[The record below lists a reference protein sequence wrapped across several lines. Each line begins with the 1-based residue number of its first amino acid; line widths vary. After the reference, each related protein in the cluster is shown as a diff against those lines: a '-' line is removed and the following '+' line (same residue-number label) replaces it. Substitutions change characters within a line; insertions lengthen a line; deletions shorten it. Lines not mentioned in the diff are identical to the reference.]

1 MQRCHFSTHSTS
13 ESTSFCSSKRV
24 SESKKARLNNYS
36 RNQCACGARRLSA
49 QPEKTSSGKAI
60 IAEHLS
66 KTFNVTK
73 GTLRRKKTQVVA
85 VKDVSFEVDYGELFG
100 LVGPNGAG
108 KTTTIKML
116 TTMLIPT
123 SGKATVLG
131 YDVNKDVTKLRS
143 KIGIVLGGERG
154 LYTRVSAIDNLRY
167 FADLYGV
174 PTSVRDKRIE
184 ELLQFMGL
192 WDRAKDRVETYSKGM
207 KQRLH
212 LARGLIN
219 DPQLI
224 FLDEPTTGLDP
235 EIAKETRNMVRD
247 LIEKGKTILLTTHYM
262 FEADELCKRVGVIRS
277 GEVVALDTPS
287 GLKKY
292 VMDTSVVEVEGF
304 GITENEVAK
313 FKEVS
318 DVLAVS
324 ADLGENKQVLKIQT
338 AKGSEIISEVQQIL
352 KNSRIYDLKIK
363 EPTLEDAYLRL
374 VEGSRK

>member
-1 MQRCHFSTHSTS
+1 VL
-13 ESTSFCSSKRV
+13 E
-24 SESKKARLNNYS
+24 
-36 RNQCACGARRLSA
+36 LSA
-49 QPEKTSSGKAI
+49 QGEQASLDKAI
-60 IAEHLS
+60 VAEHLC

-73 GTLRRKKTQVVA
+73 GMLRRTKNQVVA
-85 VKDVSFEVDYGELFG
+85 VKDVSFEVGYGELFG

-123 SGKATVLG
+123 SGTATVLG
-131 YDVNKDVTKLRS
+131 YDIEKDVTHIRE

-154 LYTRVSAIDNLRY
+154 LYTRVNAIDNLRY

-174 PTSVRDKRIE
+174 PTSIRDKRIK

-192 WDRAKDRVETYSKGM
+192 WDRARDRVETFSKGM

-224 FLDEPTTGLDP
+224 FMDEPTIGLDP
-235 EIAKETRNMVRD
+235 EIAKETRTMIKELV
-247 LIEKGKTILLTTHYM
+247 EKGKTVLLTTHYM
-262 FEADELCKRVGVIRS
+262 FEADELCKRVAIIRN
-277 GEVVALDTPS
+277 GEIVALDTPS

-304 GITENEVAK
+304 GITEKEVAK

-318 DVLAVS
+318 EVLAVS
-324 ADLGENKQVLKIQT
+324 ADLSENKQVLKLQT
-338 AKGSEIISEVQQIL
+338 PKGSEIISEVQEIL

-374 VEGSRK
+374 VEGSAK

>member
-1 MQRCHFSTHSTS
+1 MIASDSHN
-13 ESTSFCSSKRV
+13 ESV
-24 SESKKARLNNYS
+24 
-36 RNQCACGARRLSA
+36 
-49 QPEKTSSGKAI
+49 SGKAI
-60 IAEHLS
+60 VAEHLA
-66 KTFNVTK
+66 KVFTVTK
-73 GTLRRKKTQVVA
+73 GMVRRTKNQVVA

-131 YDVNKDVTKLRS
+131 FDNEKEVVKIRE

-154 LYTRVSAIDNLRY
+154 LYTRVSAVDNLRY

-174 PTSVRDKRIE
+174 PPSVRDKRVK
-184 ELLQFMGL
+184 ELLEFMGL
-192 WDRAKDRVETYSKGM
+192 SDRAHDRVETYSKGM

-219 DPQLI
+219 DPELI
-224 FLDEPTTGLDP
+224 FLDEPTLGLDP
-235 EIAKETRNMVRD
+235 EIAFETRKMIKELV
-247 LIEKGKTILLTTHYM
+247 EKGKTVLLTTHYM
-262 FEADELCKRVGVIRS
+262 FEADELCKRVAVIRN
-277 GEVVALDTPS
+277 GEIVALDTPS

-292 VMDTSVVEVEGF
+292 VMDTTVVEVEGF
-304 GITENEVAK
+304 GITDKEVAR
-313 FKEVS
+313 FKEIK
-318 DVLAVS
+318 DVLSVS

-338 AKGSEIISEVQQIL
+338 PKGSEIISDVQEIL
-352 KNSRIYDLKIK
+352 RNSKIYDIKIK

-374 VEGSRK
+374 VAN

>member
-1 MQRCHFSTHSTS
+1 
-13 ESTSFCSSKRV
+13 
-24 SESKKARLNNYS
+24 
-36 RNQCACGARRLSA
+36 
-49 QPEKTSSGKAI
+49 
-60 IAEHLS
+60 
-66 KTFNVTK
+66 
-73 GTLRRKKTQVVA
+73 
-85 VKDVSFEVDYGELFG
+85 VKDVSFEIDYGELFG

-123 SGKATVLG
+123 SGTATVLG
-131 YDVNKDVTKLRS
+131 YDIQKDVTKIRER
-143 KIGIVLGGERG
+143 IGIVLGGERG
-154 LYTRVSAIDNLRY
+154 LYTRVNAIDNMRY

-174 PTSVRDKRIE
+174 PVSTQEKRIR

-224 FLDEPTTGLDP
+224 FMDEPTIGLDP
-235 EIAKETRNMVRD
+235 EIAKETRNMIKELV
-247 LIEKGKTILLTTHYM
+247 EKGKTILLTTHYM
-262 FEADELCKRVGVIRS
+262 FEADELCKRVAIIRN
-277 GEVVALDTPS
+277 GEIVALDTPS

-304 GITENEVAK
+304 GITENEVAR

-318 DVLAVS
+318 EVLTVS
-324 ADLGENKQVLKIQT
+324 ADLSENKQVLKIQT
-338 AKGSEIISEVQQIL
+338 AKGSEIISEAQEIL
-352 KNSRIYDLKIK
+352 KNSRIYDIKIK

-374 VEGSRK
+374 VEGSVT

>member
-1 MQRCHFSTHSTS
+1 MTD
-13 ESTSFCSSKRV
+13 
-24 SESKKARLNNYS
+24 
-36 RNQCACGARRLSA
+36 
-49 QPEKTSSGKAI
+49 KAI
-60 IAEHLS
+60 VAEHLC
-66 KTFNVTK
+66 KIFNVTK
-73 GTLRRKKTQVVA
+73 GTFRRTKKQVVA

-131 YDVNKDVTKLRS
+131 YDVEKDVTKVREN
-143 KIGIVLGGERG
+143 IGIVLGGERG

-174 PTSVRDKRIE
+174 SVSVREKRIK
-184 ELLQFMGL
+184 ELLEFMGL
-192 WDRAKDRVETYSKGM
+192 SNRAKDRVETYSKGM

-219 DPQLI
+219 DPKVI
-224 FLDEPTTGLDP
+224 FLDEPTLGLDP
-235 EIAKETRNMVRD
+235 EIAKDTRNMIRELV
-247 LIEKGKTILLTTHYM
+247 EKGKTILLTTHYM
-262 FEADELCKRVGVIRS
+262 FEADELCKRVAIIRN
-277 GEVVALDTPS
+277 GDIVALDTPK

-304 GITENEVAK
+304 GITE
-313 FKEVS
+313 KEVS
-318 DVLAVS
+318 RFKEIKDVLSVS
-324 ADLGENKQVLKIQT
+324 ANLGENKQVLKIQT
-338 AKGSEIISEVQQIL
+338 PKGSEIISEVQEIL

-374 VEGSRK
+374 VEGSV

>member
-1 MQRCHFSTHSTS
+1 M
-13 ESTSFCSSKRV
+13 
-24 SESKKARLNNYS
+24 AD
-36 RNQCACGARRLSA
+36 
-49 QPEKTSSGKAI
+49 KAI
-60 IAEHLS
+60 VAEHLC
-66 KTFNVTK
+66 KIFNVTK
-73 GTLRRKKTQVVA
+73 GTLRRTKKQVVA

-131 YDVNKDVTKLRS
+131 YDVEKDVTKVRE

-174 PTSVRDKRIE
+174 PVNVREKRIK
-184 ELLQFMGL
+184 ELLEFMGL
-192 WDRAKDRVETYSKGM
+192 EKRAKDRVETYSKGM

-219 DPQLI
+219 DPQVI
-224 FLDEPTTGLDP
+224 FLDEPTLGLDP
-235 EIAKETRNMVRD
+235 EIAKDTRIMIGELV
-247 LIEKGKTILLTTHYM
+247 EKGKTILLTTHYM
-262 FEADELCKRVGVIRS
+262 FEADELCKRVAIIRN
-277 GEVVALDTPS
+277 GEIVALDTPK

-304 GITENEVAK
+304 GITEKEVAK
-313 FKEVS
+313 FKEIS
-318 DVLAVS
+318 DVLSVS
-324 ADLGENKQVLKIQT
+324 ADLSENKQVLKIQT
-338 AKGSEIISEVQQIL
+338 PKGSEIISEVQEIL

-374 VEGSRK
+374 VEGSA

>member
-1 MQRCHFSTHSTS
+1 M
-13 ESTSFCSSKRV
+13 
-24 SESKKARLNNYS
+24 
-36 RNQCACGARRLSA
+36 
-49 QPEKTSSGKAI
+49 
-60 IAEHLS
+60 
-66 KTFNVTK
+66 FNVTK
-73 GTLRRKKTQVVA
+73 GVLRRTKTQVVA
-85 VKDVSFEVDYGELFG
+85 VKDVSFEIDYGELFG

-123 SGKATVLG
+123 SGTATVLG
-131 YDVNKDVTKLRS
+131 YDIQKDVTKIRER
-143 KIGIVLGGERG
+143 IGIVLGGERG
-154 LYTRVSAIDNLRY
+154 LYTRVNAIDNMRY

-174 PTSVRDKRIE
+174 PVSTQEKRIR

-224 FLDEPTTGLDP
+224 FMDEPTIGLDP
-235 EIAKETRNMVRD
+235 EIAKETRNMIKELV
-247 LIEKGKTILLTTHYM
+247 EKGKTILLTTHYM
-262 FEADELCKRVGVIRS
+262 FEADELCKRVAIIRN
-277 GEVVALDTPS
+277 GEIVALDTPS

-304 GITENEVAK
+304 GITENEVAR

-318 DVLAVS
+318 EVLTVS
-324 ADLGENKQVLKIQT
+324 ADLSENKQVLKIQT
-338 AKGSEIISEVQQIL
+338 AKGSEIISEAQEIL
-352 KNSRIYDLKIK
+352 KNSRIYDIKIK

-374 VEGSRK
+374 VEGSVT

>member
-1 MQRCHFSTHSTS
+1 MELSPQRGQA
-13 ESTSFCSSKRV
+13 SSD
-24 SESKKARLNNYS
+24 
-36 RNQCACGARRLSA
+36 
-49 QPEKTSSGKAI
+49 KAI
-60 IAEHLS
+60 VAEHLC
-66 KTFNVTK
+66 KIFNVTK
-73 GTLRRKKTQVVA
+73 GLLRRTRNEVVA

-123 SGKATVLG
+123 SGTATVLG
-131 YDVNKDVTKLRS
+131 YDIKKDVTKIRER
-143 KIGIVLGGERG
+143 IGIVLGGERG

-174 PTSVRDKRIE
+174 PVKIRDKRIK

-192 WDRAKDRVETYSKGM
+192 WDRARDRVETYSKGM

-224 FLDEPTTGLDP
+224 FMDEPTIGLDP
-235 EIAKETRNMVRD
+235 EIAKETRGMIKELV
-247 LIEKGKTILLTTHYM
+247 EKGKTILLTTHYM
-262 FEADELCKRVGVIRS
+262 FEADELCKRVAIIRK
-277 GEVVALDTPS
+277 GEIVALDTPS
-287 GLKKY
+287 GLKRY

-304 GITENEVAK
+304 GITEKEVAR
-313 FKEVS
+313 FKEVPE
-318 DVLAVS
+318 VLAVS
-324 ADLGENKQVLKIQT
+324 ADLSENKQILKIQT
-338 AKGSEIISEVQQIL
+338 PKGSEIISEVHEIL
-352 KNSRIYDLKIK
+352 QNSRIYDLKIK

-374 VEGSRK
+374 VEGRVK

>member
-1 MQRCHFSTHSTS
+1 ML
-13 ESTSFCSSKRV
+13 KL
-24 SESKKARLNNYS
+24 AS
-36 RNQCACGARRLSA
+36 RRG
-49 QPEKTSSGKAI
+49 ETSSEKAVV
-60 IAEHLS
+60 AEHLC
-66 KTFNVTK
+66 KVFNVSK
-73 GTLRRKKTQVVA
+73 GVLRRTKTPVVA
-85 VKDVSFEVDYGELFG
+85 VKDVSFEIEHGELFG

-131 YDVNKDVTKLRS
+131 YDVQKDVTEIRKR
-143 KIGIVLGGERG
+143 IGIVLGGERG
-154 LYTRVSAIDNLRY
+154 LYTRVNAIDNLRY

-174 PTSVRDKRIE
+174 PTNIRDRRIK

-224 FLDEPTTGLDP
+224 FMDEPTIGLDP
-235 EIAKETRNMVRD
+235 EIAKETRKMIKELV
-247 LIEKGKTILLTTHYM
+247 EKGKTVLLTTHYM
-262 FEADELCKRVGVIRS
+262 FEADELCKRVAIIRK
-277 GEVVALDTPS
+277 GDIVALDTPS

-304 GITENEVAK
+304 GITETEVAK

-318 DVLAVS
+318 EVLAVS
-324 ADLGENKQVLKIQT
+324 ADLSESKQVLKIQT
-338 AKGSEIISEVQQIL
+338 PKGSEIISEVQEIL
-352 KNSRIYDLKIK
+352 KKSRIYDLKIK

-374 VEGSRK
+374 VEGSVK

>member
-1 MQRCHFSTHSTS
+1 MTD
-13 ESTSFCSSKRV
+13 
-24 SESKKARLNNYS
+24 KAI
-36 RNQCACGARRLSA
+36 SA
-49 QPEKTSSGKAI
+49 Q
-60 IAEHLS
+60 HLC
-66 KTFNVTK
+66 KVFKVTK
-73 GTLRRKKTQVVA
+73 GTLRRTKKEVVA

-131 YDVNKDVTKLRS
+131 YDVEKDVTKVRE

-174 PTSVRDKRIE
+174 PVSVREKRIK
-184 ELLQFMGL
+184 ELLEFMGL
-192 WDRAKDRVETYSKGM
+192 ADRAKDRVETYSKGM

-219 DPQLI
+219 DPQVI
-224 FLDEPTTGLDP
+224 FLDEPTIGLDP
-235 EIAKETRNMVRD
+235 EIAKETRDMIKELV
-247 LIEKGKTILLTTHYM
+247 EKGKTILLTTHYM
-262 FEADELCKRVGVIRS
+262 FEADELCKRVAIIRN
-277 GEVVALDTPS
+277 GEIVALDTPE

-304 GITENEVAK
+304 GITEQEVAK
-313 FKEVS
+313 FKEIK
-318 DVLAVS
+318 DVLSVS
-324 ADLGENKQVLKIQT
+324 ADLSENKQVLKIQT
-338 AKGSEIISEVQQIL
+338 PKGSEIISAVQEIL

-374 VEGSRK
+374 VEGST

>member
-1 MQRCHFSTHSTS
+1 MSPQHRNA
-13 ESTSFCSSKRV
+13 SSD
-24 SESKKARLNNYS
+24 
-36 RNQCACGARRLSA
+36 
-49 QPEKTSSGKAI
+49 KAI
-60 IAEHLS
+60 TAEHLC
-66 KTFNVTK
+66 KVFNVTK
-73 GTLRRKKTQVVA
+73 GLLRRSKTKVVA

-123 SGKATVLG
+123 SGAATVLG
-131 YDVNKDVTKLRS
+131 YDVQKDVTKVRG
-143 KIGIVLGGERG
+143 KIGIVMGGERG

-174 PTSVRDKRIE
+174 STNIRDKRIK
-184 ELLQFMGL
+184 ELLQFIGL

-219 DPQLI
+219 DPQVI
-224 FLDEPTTGLDP
+224 FMDEPTIGLDP
-235 EIAKETRNMVRD
+235 EIAKETRNMVRE
-247 LIEKGKTILLTTHYM
+247 LVENGKTVLLTTHYM
-262 FEADELCKRVGVIRS
+262 FEADELCKRVAIIRN
-277 GEVVALDTPS
+277 GEIVALDTPS

-304 GITENEVAK
+304 GITEKEVAR
-313 FKEVS
+313 FREVS

-324 ADLGENKQVLKIQT
+324 ANLSENKQVLKIQT
-338 AKGSEIISEVQQIL
+338 PKGSEIISEVQEIL

-374 VEGSRK
+374 VEGG

>member
-1 MQRCHFSTHSTS
+1 M
-13 ESTSFCSSKRV
+13 SSQ
-24 SESKKARLNNYS
+24 SRL
-36 RNQCACGARRLSA
+36 
-49 QPEKTSSGKAI
+49 TSSDKAI
-60 IAEHLS
+60 TAEHLC
-66 KTFNVTK
+66 KVFNIAK
-73 GTLRRKKTQVVA
+73 GVLRRTKTRVVA

-123 SGKATVLG
+123 SGTATVLG
-131 YDVNKDVTKLRS
+131 YDVKKDVTKLREN
-143 KIGIVLGGERG
+143 IGIVLGGERG
-154 LYTRVSAIDNLRY
+154 LYTRVNAIDNLRY

-174 PTSVRDKRIE
+174 PTNVREKRIK
-184 ELLQFMGL
+184 ELLEFMGL

-219 DPQLI
+219 DPQLV
-224 FLDEPTTGLDP
+224 FMDEPTIGLDP
-235 EIAKETRNMVRD
+235 EIAKETRNMIRELV
-247 LIEKGKTILLTTHYM
+247 EKGKTVLLTTHYM
-262 FEADELCKRVGVIRS
+262 FEADELCKRVAIIRN
-277 GEVVALDTPS
+277 GEIVALDTPS

-304 GITENEVAK
+304 GITEKEVAK
-313 FKEVS
+313 FKDVS
-318 DVLAVS
+318 GVLAVS
-324 ADLGENKQVLKIQT
+324 ANLDENKQVLKIQT
-338 AKGSEIISEVQQIL
+338 PKGSEIISDVQDIL

-374 VEGSRK
+374 VEGG

>member
-1 MQRCHFSTHSTS
+1 MTD
-13 ESTSFCSSKRV
+13 
-24 SESKKARLNNYS
+24 
-36 RNQCACGARRLSA
+36 
-49 QPEKTSSGKAI
+49 KAI
-60 IAEHLS
+60 VAQHLC
-66 KTFNVTK
+66 KVFNVTK
-73 GTLRRKKTQVVA
+73 GTIRRTKTQVVA

-131 YDVNKDVTKLRS
+131 YDVEKDVTRVRE

-154 LYTRVSAIDNLRY
+154 LYTRVSAMDNLRY

-174 PTSVRDKRIE
+174 LVSVREKRIK
-184 ELLQFMGL
+184 ELLEFMGL
-192 WDRAKDRVETYSKGM
+192 SDRARDRVETYSKGM

-219 DPQLI
+219 DPQVI
-224 FLDEPTTGLDP
+224 FLDEPTLGLDP
-235 EIAKETRNMVRD
+235 EIAKDTRNMIKELV
-247 LIEKGKTILLTTHYM
+247 EKGKTILLTTHYM
-262 FEADELCKRVGVIRS
+262 FEADELCKRVAIIRN
-277 GEVVALDTPS
+277 GEIVALDTPV

-304 GITENEVAK
+304 GITEKEVAK
-313 FKEVS
+313 FKEIK
-318 DVLAVS
+318 DVLSVS
-324 ADLGENKQVLKIQT
+324 AELSENKQILKIQT
-338 AKGSEIISEVQQIL
+338 PKGSEIISEVQEIL

-374 VEGSRK
+374 VEGSV